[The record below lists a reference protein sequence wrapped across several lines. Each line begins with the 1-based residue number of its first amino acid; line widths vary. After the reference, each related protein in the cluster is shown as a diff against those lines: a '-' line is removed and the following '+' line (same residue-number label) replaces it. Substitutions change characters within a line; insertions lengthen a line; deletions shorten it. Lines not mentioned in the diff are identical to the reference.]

1 MAYIRPSVL
10 VYQDLAN
17 AGGVSNAT
25 PDLEA
30 CIIGPTYNMLS
41 YVAGSVSSLV
51 QTAALSTS
59 ATTGSIAS
67 ADKALTVASV
77 AGFAIGDNV
86 LVIGAGTEG
95 ANLQAN
101 VLDIIGNVLKLD
113 AAAGKTVTAAVVTK
127 AGKISNATIINTF
140 ALPGQ
145 KPGQVIDATSV
156 KVWLNNSK
164 VETLVTG
171 AEGYYLDNTLTVRT
185 NTSTGTWST
194 GGITAAQSTL
204 TLAAGGGAGLV
215 VGDFVTVA
223 GAGAAG
229 GLLTAKITNIVSDTL
244 TVTPAAGT
252 TVAGAA
258 VTKVIPVNLNS
269 TTNSLRAE
277 AGDQVVFAYTNN
289 NGVAKTITTAIKTVV
304 TSSGQNG
311 TVVDLDMIDALPK
324 DLSFTAR
331 GGISAAGNSLT
342 INTEGAVTLTAMSW
356 TGSVVTVSAT
366 AHSFNVGDVVTIA
379 GVTPA
384 GYNGVFEVTSVP
396 DANTFKYALVTNPGA
411 VTVQGTAKFG
421 TNTTGM
427 VSGAKV
433 LVAGAGTN
441 GADLIATITGVTSQ
455 VMTLSVAATT
465 TVANAKV
472 VVYNRSL
479 GVSVRKTYNNQQLP
493 ITRPISGGANFDTSL
508 AGSAGTV
515 AINAGPELSYGSV
528 VSGDIYMGYK
538 ALRTDLAGRV
548 LTINDVDDLQG
559 QLGSATED
567 NPLAL
572 GVQMAL
578 ANTTGRVRAI
588 AIASD
593 DLTGYLSA
601 LNTSEGERLYALA
614 PMTQA
619 VDVLTAFKTHV
630 LQMSTP
636 ENAAWRVAL
645 GNTAIP
651 KQQTIGQYSS
661 SFANSNSGNNAVTII
676 GGKYVLTS
684 SNSTFISDGVAP
696 GDMVYFTASTPSGQI
711 GAHQV
716 LEVTSNQQLVIQTGA
731 TSIGVSF
738 YVSRTMSKSQSA
750 QSVAAFSEGMNTGR
764 FWHIQPDTVGI
775 SISGVT
781 KYVPGFYLCAALAGM
796 VAGFPVQQGFTNIG
810 VAGIVDMKN
819 SNFYFSK
826 ADLNNMADSGVCLFV
841 QDSQGGIPYCRH
853 ELTTDMSV
861 LEYRE
866 MLVVKNWDFLSYFY
880 YDKLKMF
887 IGSWNITP
895 DTLNTIRQTIN
906 AASELVKA
914 KKLPKIGAP
923 LLSYKINKLEQNA
936 FNKDN
941 LDVELAIGVV
951 YPLNYLNLH
960 LVI

>member
-1 MAYIRPSVL
+1 MSYIRPSVL

-17 AGGVSNAT
+17 AGGVLNAT

-51 QTAALSTS
+51 QTAAMSTS
-59 ATTGSIAS
+59 ATTGTITSGS
-67 ADKALTVASV
+67 TSLTVASV
-77 AGFAIGDNV
+77 AGFSIGDNI
-86 LVIGAGTEG
+86 LVIGAGSEG

-101 VLDIIGNVLKLD
+101 VVDLVGNVLKLD
-113 AAAGKTVTAAVVTK
+113 TAAGTDVTSAVVTK
-127 AGKISNATIINTF
+127 AGKISNATITNTF
-140 ALPGQ
+140 TLPGQ
-145 KPGQVIDATSV
+145 KPGQVIDATSI

-171 AEGYYLDNTLTVRT
+171 AEGYYLDNSLTVRT
-185 NTSTGTWST
+185 NGTSGTWST

-215 VGDFVTVA
+215 VGDYVTVA

-229 GLLTAKITNIVSDTL
+229 ALLTTKVTNVAGDVL
-244 TVTPAAGT
+244 TVSPAAST

-277 AGDQVVFAYTNN
+277 AGDQVVFAYTNYN
-289 NGVAKTITTAIKTVV
+289 SVAKTMTSAIKKVT

-311 TVVDLDMIDALPK
+311 TVVELDLIDALPK
-324 DLSFTAR
+324 DLSNTAR
-331 GGISAAGNSLT
+331 GGITATGNSLT
-342 INTEGAVTLTAMSW
+342 IVTETARTITSMSW
-356 TGSVVTVSAT
+356 TGGIVTVSSAT
-366 AHSFNVGDVVTIA
+366 HGFNVGDVVTVA

-384 GYNGVFEVTSVP
+384 GYNGVFEVTSVA
-396 DANTFKYALVTNPGA
+396 DANTFTYALSVNPGA

-427 VSGAKV
+427 VAGAKV
-433 LVAGAGTN
+433 LVAGAGAN
-441 GADLIATITGVTSQ
+441 GTDLIATITGVVTQ
-455 VMTLSVAATT
+455 TMTLDTAAST
-465 TVANAKV
+465 TVVNAKV

-479 GVSVRKTYNNQQLP
+479 AVSVRKTYNNQQLP
-493 ITRPISGGANFDTSL
+493 ATRPISGGANFDTSL
-508 AGSAGTV
+508 AGTAGTV
-515 AINAGPELSYGSV
+515 AINAGSELSYGAV
-528 VSGDIYMGYK
+528 VSGDVYMGYK
-538 ALRTDLAGRV
+538 ALRTDLTGRV
-548 LTINDVDDLQG
+548 LTINDVNDLQG
-559 QLGSATED
+559 QLGTADEN

-572 GVQMAL
+572 GVQLAL

-588 AIASD
+588 AVGSD
-593 DLTGYLSA
+593 DLTGYLAA
-601 LNTSEGERLYALA
+601 LTTSEGERLYALT
-614 PMTQA
+614 PLTQA
-619 VDVLTAFKTHV
+619 VDVLTAFKAHV

-645 GNTAIP
+645 GNTAIA
-651 KQQTIGQYSS
+651 KQQNIGQYSTS
-661 SFANSNSGNNAVTII
+661 YANSNSGNNNVSMI

-696 GDMVYFTASTPSGQI
+696 GDIVYFTAATPGAQV

-716 LEVTSNQQLVIQTGA
+716 LEVTSNQQLVVQATA
-731 TSIGVSF
+731 TSTGVSF

-750 QSVAAFSEGMNTGR
+750 SAVSAFSTSMNTGR
-764 FWHIQPDTVGI
+764 FWHIQPDTVGV
-775 SISGVT
+775 SIGGVT
-781 KYVPGFYLCAALAGM
+781 KYLPGYYLCAALAGM

-810 VAGIVDMKN
+810 VAGIVDLKN

-826 ADLNNMADSGVCLFV
+826 ADLNNMAEDGVCLFV

-895 DTLNTIRQTIN
+895 DTINTIRQTIT
-906 AASELVKA
+906 AASELLKA

-941 LDVELAIGVV
+941 LDVQLATGVV
-951 YPLNYLNLH
+951 YPLNFLNLH